1 MPMDEINREA
11 IYKKT
16 VTIVM
21 DVLGVEENE
30 VSPDSM
36 LINELGAE
44 SIDFLDLSF
53 QIESEFNVKFP
64 EREIGQLGG
73 VIRDKRLRVIED
85 MLRSKYDIILAEE
98 ERHEIMDLPLSSV
111 ADYLSSSYDIEI
123 GANLIEQGSNSII
136 GQIIEYLSELNFIV
150 SSNDILNFANVT
162 IEDSPQKIQ
171 REIVGR
177 FTVKLLSDFV
187 YQSQINQSE
196 MRKESFVS

>member
-1 MPMDEINREA
+1 
-11 IYKKT
+11 
-16 VTIVM
+16 
-21 DVLGVEENE
+21 
-30 VSPDSM
+30 
-36 LINELGAE
+36 
-44 SIDFLDLSF
+44 
-53 QIESEFNVKFP
+53 
-64 EREIGQLGG
+64 
-73 VIRDKRLRVIED
+73 
-85 MLRSKYDIILAEE
+85 
-98 ERHEIMDLPLSSV
+98 
-111 ADYLSSSYDIEI
+111 LSSSYDIVI
-123 GANLIEQGSNSII
+123 GADLIEQGSNSII